1 MRLISQPFPDG
12 HDLSQ
17 MLDRLSDDDG
27 LTELVVVV
35 AWAKRS
41 GFRQVERALGRLRER
56 GVRITIIVGISEGG
70 ATRQGLHRALEVA
83 DAAFVYHVAG
93 RTFHPKLYVGSG
105 PESFTALV
113 GSHNLTRGGAV
124 ENFELGVVVEGR
136 TGNPDDAEFLAQ
148 IQAFIDRLLD
158 DSEVCLRL
166 DEETIDRII
175 ARYPVGDEDERTG
188 RRDTPRSIDDSD
200 DEGKGPMFGRSRHV
214 LRRGLPVSD
223 PTAPGSRPDRVG
235 AGRPRSERPEEP
247 GQDPGGGTASDSPI
261 VERRWIK
268 LLRASDAQRLGGNS
282 NPTGHLTLVRAGN
295 PLDDAVGWFR
305 DEFFGDED
313 WQPVSPGSAR
323 EQLQAPFEV
332 IIDGVSH
339 GTRGLV
345 VDYNPSFQA
354 DQNNRVVTL
363 RWGNEL
369 NDYLHRQADR
379 RGDWVS
385 LERFSD
391 GTYRLTIAA
400 APTGESTP

>member
-1 MRLISQPFPDG
+1 MTLISQPFSDG
-12 HDLSQ
+12 YDLSQ
-17 MLDRLSDDDG
+17 LLDRLSDDDG
-27 LTELVVVV
+27 VTELVVVV

-41 GFRQVERALGRLRER
+41 GFRQVERALARLRER
-56 GVRITIIVGISEGG
+56 GVRITMIVGISEGG
-70 ATRQGLHRALEVA
+70 ATRQGLLRALEVA

-93 RTFHPKLYVGSG
+93 RTFHPKLYLGSG

-124 ENFELGVVVEGR
+124 ENFELGVIIEGR
-136 TGNPDDAEFLAQ
+136 TGDPDDAEFLAQ
-148 IQAFIDRLLD
+148 IRAFIDRLLD
-158 DSEVCLRL
+158 DSDVCRAL
-166 DEETIDRII
+166 DEETIDGIV
-175 ARYPVGDEDERTG
+175 ARYPIGDEDERTG

-200 DEGKGPMFGRSRHV
+200 DEAEGHLFGRSRNA

-223 PTAPGSRPDRVG
+223 STARGSQPDRGG
-235 AGRPRSERPEEP
+235 AGRPRSERPEGRE
-247 GQDPGGGTASDSPI
+247 QDAGRGTALGSAV

-295 PLDDAVGWFR
+295 PLDDAVGWFH
-305 DEFFGDED
+305 DEFFGDEA
-313 WQPVSPGSAR
+313 WEPVSPGSAR
-323 EQLQAPFEV
+323 EQLQVPFEV